1 MNHLCR
7 SKLIRWFAAFIAV
20 LIAVFSFSGCSSDEV
35 IDTTLSVLDAVL
47 SDSEESAS
55 SEQFAPSESANA
67 PPQSSEEPSSIDDGT
82 INRSEPSSLVS
93 SESSP
98 PPSSSSEAVPTVSKA
113 PESSS
118 ESSSSKEIEEDSSED
133 PAIDEDGWY
142 STKDEVALYLHTF
155 GKLPGNYLTKKEAS
169 ALGWDSKK
177 GNLWDVAEGM
187 SIGGDTFGNREG
199 LLPSAKGRKWFE
211 CDINYEGGFRGAE
224 RILFS
229 SDGLIFYTDDHYQS
243 YTQLY

>member
-1 MNHLCR
+1 MSHFR
-7 SKLIRWFAAFIAV
+7 KSKLIRWFAAFIAA
-20 LIAVFSFSGCSSDEV
+20 LIAFFSFSGCSGDEV
-35 IDTTLSVLDAVL
+35 VDTALSVLDAVL
-47 SDSEESAS
+47 SDSEESS
-55 SEQFAPSESANA
+55 PSEQFAPSESANV
-67 PPQSSEEPSSIDDGT
+67 PPSSGEPAQIDDEITKSSET
-82 INRSEPSSLVS
+82 SSLVS
-93 SESSP
+93 SESSL
-98 PPSSSSEAVPTVSKA
+98 PPSSSSEAASPASSE
-113 PESSS
+113 PEISS
-118 ESSSSKEIEEDSSED
+118 ESSSSVETEDDPSET
-133 PAIDEDGWY
+133 PAVDEDGWY

-155 GKLPGNYLTKKEAS
+155 GRLPGNYLTKKEAS

-229 SDGLIFYTDDHYQS
+229 SDGLIFYTNDHYQS

>member
-1 MNHLCR
+1 MTHLCK

-229 SDGLIFYTDDHYQS
+229 SDGLVFYTDDHYQS

>member
-1 MNHLCR
+1 METE
-7 SKLIRWFAAFIAV
+7 
-20 LIAVFSFSGCSSDEV
+20 D
-35 IDTTLSVLDAVL
+35 D
-47 SDSEESAS
+47 
-55 SEQFAPSESANA
+55 PSET
-67 PPQSSEEPSSIDDGT
+67 P
-82 INRSEPSSLVS
+82 
-93 SESSP
+93 
-98 PPSSSSEAVPTVSKA
+98 AV
-113 PESSS
+113 
-118 ESSSSKEIEEDSSED
+118 
-133 PAIDEDGWY
+133 DEDGRY

-155 GKLPGNYLTKKEAS
+155 GRLPGNYLTKKEAS

-211 CDINYEGGFRGAE
+211 CDINYDGGFRGAE

-229 SDGLIFYTDDHYQS
+229 SDGLIFYTNDHYQS

>member
-1 MNHLCR
+1 MNHLCK

-20 LIAVFSFSGCSSDEV
+20 LIAVFSFSDEV

-229 SDGLIFYTDDHYQS
+229 SDGLVFYTDDHYQS

>member
-1 MNHLCR
+1 MIHFR
-7 SKLIRWFAAFIAV
+7 QSKIFRWLTVAIAF
-20 LIAVFSFSGCSSDEV
+20 LIALFSFNGCSNEE
-35 IDTTLSVLDAVL
+35 IADTALSVLETVL
-47 SDSEESAS
+47 SDSEESTP

-67 PPQSSEEPSSIDDGT
+67 PP
-82 INRSEPSSLVS
+82 
-93 SESSP
+93 
-98 PPSSSSEAVPTVSKA
+98 
-113 PESSS
+113 ESSS
-118 ESSSSKEIEEDSSED
+118 IPEASFPQSSSVPADSSQSRTIPSSAVSETTGSSTESTESTA

-177 GNLWDVAEGM
+177 GNLWDVADGM

-199 LLPSAKGRKWFE
+199 LLPAAEGRKWYE
-211 CDINYEGGFRGAE
+211 CDINYQGGFRGAE

-229 SDGLIFYTDDHYQS
+229 SDGLIYYTNDHYQS